1 MHAYLCQRSRYLP
14 VANPAFGN
22 WIHRRRLEVG
32 LSRARAAALA
42 GPSHRDWGMLKQGW
56 VPSVDE
62 RLLRSVAGTLEVTF
76 DALDSAIDP
85 LRAHF
90 TGAEESL

>member
-1 MHAYLCQRSRYLP
+1 
-14 VANPAFGN
+14 
-22 WIHRRRLEVG
+22 
-32 LSRARAAALA
+32 
-42 GPSHRDWGMLKQGW
+42 MLKQGW

-62 RLLRSVAGTLEVTF
+62 RLLRSVADTLEVTF